1 MGLQVFWF
9 VVIAFFWLGFF
20 ILEGFVLGVGALHIV
35 VGKTDLERRVAINTI
50 GPFWTVTSCV
60 VHRRRHRLFHL
71 DPCPVGPRRPPEPN
85 PGPPAIQ
92 AVPELRSGA

>member
-50 GPFWTVTSCV
+50 GPFWDGNKLCGSSSPAQAFSSGPMSCRATASSRTQSRSSC
-60 VHRRRHRLFHL
+60 HSGRAQLRF
-71 DPCPVGPRRPPEPN
+71 GP
-85 PGPPAIQ
+85 
-92 AVPELRSGA
+92 